1 MEKTSEEVIRV
12 FTHLLLFYYSN
23 THLKSHN
30 NDPCK
35 EDDRVDS
42 AGEKDKSTIDPLI
55 FKNALAV
62 VSIN

>member
-12 FTHLLLFYYSN
+12 FTRLLLFYYSN
-23 THLKSHN
+23 THLKSYN

-42 AGEKDKSTIDPLI
+42 AGEKDNSTIDPLI
-55 FKNALAV
+55 F
-62 VSIN
+62 